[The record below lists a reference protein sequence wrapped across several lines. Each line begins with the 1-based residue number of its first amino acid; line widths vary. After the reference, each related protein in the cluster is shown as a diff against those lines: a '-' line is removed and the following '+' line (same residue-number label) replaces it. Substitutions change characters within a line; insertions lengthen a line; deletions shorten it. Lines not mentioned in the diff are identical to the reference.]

1 MHGTIQAYTALVRTL
16 ASDDSLV
23 LVMVGLPARG
33 KTYLARKTARYLN
46 WLGRPARVFN
56 VGNYRRSRLGSAQP
70 ASFFDPD
77 NPGGV
82 AARRDLALAALDDLV
97 AWLGEAPGRVAIY
110 DATNATRARR
120 DLVVRRLAEAG
131 LAPVF
136 VESVCTDPAIVEA
149 NVRETKVSMPDYAG
163 ADPDAA
169 VADFRARIAHYE
181 RSYEPVDED
190 DRSWVKLVD
199 VGRRVVHNRIQGY
212 LASHVAFFLAN
223 LHITP
228 RPIYLTRHGESA
240 FNVVGRI
247 GGDARLSER
256 GRAFARHL
264 GAWLPERIDGTP
276 QVWTS
281 TLLRTIETARALPW
295 PAVALKNLDEIDA
308 GVYDGWTY
316 GDIEATA
323 PAEAA
328 ARAADKLRYR
338 YPRGESYEDVISRL
352 DPVIIEL
359 ERQREP
365 VVVVAHQAVLRC
377 LYAYFVD
384 LPAEDCPRVDVPLHT
399 VIELVPK
406 AYGAAETRHPIGT

>member
-1 MHGTIQAYTALVRTL
+1 VRTL
-16 ASDDSLV
+16 ASHDSLV

-33 KTYLARKTARYLN
+33 KTYIARKTARYLN
-46 WLGRPARVFN
+46 WLGLPARVFN
-56 VGNYRRSRLGSAQP
+56 VGNYRRTRLGSTQP

-77 NPGGV
+77 NPDGV
-82 AARRDLALAALDDLV
+82 AARRDLAQAALDDLV
-97 AWLGEAPGRVAIY
+97 GWVGEEAGRVAIY
-110 DATNATRARR
+110 DATNATRRR
-120 DLVVRRLAEAG
+120 RELVVRQLAAAG

-163 ADPDAA
+163 ADPETA

-181 RSYEPVDED
+181 RAYEAVDED
-190 DRSWVKLVD
+190 DRAWVKLVD
-199 VGRRVVHNRIQGY
+199 VGRQVVQNRIQGH
-212 LASHVAFFLAN
+212 LASRIVFFLSN

-228 RPIYLTRHGESA
+228 RPIVLLRHGESA
-240 FNVVGRI
+240 FNVGGRV
-247 GGDARLSER
+247 GGDASLTER
-256 GRAFARHL
+256 GRAFAGRL
-264 GAWLPERIDGTP
+264 AAWLPEQLPRPP

-281 TLLRTIETARALPW
+281 TLLRTIATAQALPW

-308 GVYDGWTY
+308 GIYDGWTY
-316 GDIEATA
+316 ADIERQS

-359 ERQREP
+359 ERQRDP
-365 VVVVAHQAVLRC
+365 VVVIAHQAVIRC
-377 LYAYFVD
+377 LYGYFRDLAPEACPHVD
-384 LPAEDCPRVDVPLHT
+384 IPLHT
-399 VIELVPK
+399 VITLVPK
-406 AYGAAETRHPIGT
+406 AYGAAESRERLGP